1 MNIGPV
7 AAPAISAV
15 LPAAQARPPAADA
28 MLGKGAEELS
38 FGITAT
44 RQSGRRSV
52 ARFTAQPRQAKIN
65 QVLALLE
72 AGATGGGR
80 FARLQRLSKAARSA
94 TEDIELFLKRNELS
108 PEDSVLL
115 LQQILNDLDAQGDR
129 TSTFRHRVAA
139 AQQALDEDMGLDIRA
154 RIHALE
160 VALQEGMDSKQTQ
173 IFQDGY
179 LAMILASGNCATV
192 LDELLRRFHRQLR
205 RALALLVQT
214 LGREIDSHWSS
225 CEPDYLQLLRQALYE
240 VGGIANTYDDCE
252 ALAERWLEKEAL
264 LFNDAVQLTRDL
276 VSLSAEPWA
285 SGIKFRALADKYS
298 AARWRLPFIGRLR
311 NVVHAM
317 PYRLFFDET
326 AQQRVYEAVQQALDE
341 EADKE
346 PLPIHAMTRRR
357 SASNI

>member
-1 MNIGPV
+1 
-7 AAPAISAV
+7 
-15 LPAAQARPPAADA
+15 
-28 MLGKGAEELS
+28 
-38 FGITAT
+38 
-44 RQSGRRSV
+44 
-52 ARFTAQPRQAKIN
+52 
-65 QVLALLE
+65 
-72 AGATGGGR
+72 
-80 FARLQRLSKAARSA
+80 
-94 TEDIELFLKRNELS
+94 
-108 PEDSVLL
+108 
-115 LQQILNDLDAQGDR
+115 
-129 TSTFRHRVAA
+129 
-139 AQQALDEDMGLDIRA
+139 
-154 RIHALE
+154 
-160 VALQEGMDSKQTQ
+160 
-173 IFQDGY
+173 
-179 LAMILASGNCATV
+179 
-192 LDELLRRFHRQLR
+192 
-205 RALALLVQT
+205 
-214 LGREIDSHWSS
+214 
-225 CEPDYLQLLRQALYE
+225 LRQALYE

-285 SGIKFRALADKYS
+285 SGINFRALADKYS